1 MLYPTVLR
9 KACIS
14 IGRLLEYIYTG
25 YCSRNIKKIGY
36 NSKFCFPIRLVG
48 NQYIEIGDNV
58 ILGRGC
64 SLTAFCIDNKS
75 NKTIIEIKNNCLYLK
90 DLAYGYMLVLYFLLF
105 YCLKTIIV
113 L

>member
-25 YCSRNIKKIGY
+25 YSSRNIKKIGY

-58 ILGRGC
+58 IFGG
-64 SLTAFCIDNKS
+64 
-75 NKTIIEIKNNCLYLK
+75 
-90 DLAYGYMLVLYFLLF
+90 
-105 YCLKTIIV
+105 
-113 L
+113 

>member
-25 YCSRNIKKIGY
+25 YCSRNIKIIGY
-36 NSKFCFPIRLVG
+36 NSKFCFPIRLIG

-58 ILGRGC
+58 ILGG
-64 SLTAFCIDNKS
+64 
-75 NKTIIEIKNNCLYLK
+75 
-90 DLAYGYMLVLYFLLF
+90 VVPWLLF
-105 YCLKTIIV
+105 VLINSLKRQ